1 MNYEQ
6 RTRWLMKV
14 VGSAVVLAL
23 SFASCGDESA
33 AKCAVTNCHGVKVS
47 CGTGPTFL
55 CTAVYESGDI
65 CRGLVSCEEISGQC
79 KAVPSEE
86 YQECADCVEGCKARS
101 TEKSD
106 LFQCEMQCA
115 PETEREKREWIGE

>member
-14 VGSAVVLAL
+14 VGSGVVLAL

-47 CGTGPTFL
+47 CGAEPTVF

-65 CRGLVSCEEISGQC
+65 CRQFVLCEEVDAQC
-79 KAVPSEE
+79 RAVPSAE
-86 YQECADCVEGCKARS
+86 YQGCVACVERCKTRS
-101 TEKSD
+101 SESAD
-106 LFQCEMQCA
+106 PFQCEMDCA
-115 PETEREKREWIGE
+115 GG